1 MRALRRS
8 FPLLAWTILALL
20 VLAAPAVAKGPQE
33 SLAGCDPK
41 QVILI
46 QHAFA
51 LAERQTEAAIA
62 FLDADPYHPHVRAWF
77 GTAPYQK
84 VRARLA
90 RTLDLLRPQRR
101 PPALCGTAESC
112 GNRPVF
118 AIAHLV
124 RRTVM
129 LCPPFFNARNEGA
142 DSRPGIIVHEMT
154 HLAAG
159 TGDMAY
165 GRSAALA
172 LARKE
177 PDRAAL
183 NADNYEYFVEF
194 LPERSAARPGRR

>member
-1 MRALRRS
+1 MEAFRRS
-8 FPLLAWTILALL
+8 VVLLAWV
-20 VLAAPAVAKGPQE
+20 VLAPLILMAPASAKGPQA

-41 QVILI
+41 RIILI
-46 QHAFA
+46 QNAFA
-51 LAERQTEAAIA
+51 VAERQTAAALA

-77 GTAPYQK
+77 GTAPHQK

-90 RTLDLLRPQRR
+90 RTLDLLRPERR
-101 PPALCGTAESC
+101 PPALCGTEESC
-112 GNRPVF
+112 GHRPVF

-129 LCPPFFNARNEGA
+129 LCPLFFNARNDGA

-194 LPERSAARPGRR
+194 LPEGRAARPSRR